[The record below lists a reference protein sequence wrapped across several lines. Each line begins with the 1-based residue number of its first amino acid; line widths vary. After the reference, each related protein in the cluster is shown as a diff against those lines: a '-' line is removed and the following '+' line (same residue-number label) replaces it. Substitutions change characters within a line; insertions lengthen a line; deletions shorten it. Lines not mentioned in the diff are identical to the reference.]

1 MVPFEGLVTRP
12 QAISQQRSA
21 RGAEQENSRCTT
33 IDGTTQTGRTLRILG
48 TEHSVADLGVV
59 VEFQEHQTSGLLL
72 PLGCR
77 DFGWARRKV
86 LLHHCLGVRLK
97 ASRVLVKIVV
107 HESLPAAGEGRRGRR
122 HEGSDEEK
130 NLHDAPD
137 RPSHT
142 CMR

>member
-33 IDGTTQTGRTLRILG
+33 IAGTTQTGRTLRILG

-59 VEFQEHQTSGLLL
+59 VEFQKHQTSGLL
-72 PLGCR
+72 
-77 DFGWARRKV
+77 
-86 LLHHCLGVRLK
+86 
-97 ASRVLVKIVV
+97 